1 MYELTL
7 RYPLRKEY
15 LGQNESIKNSR
26 PFYSLDILLVHVQ
39 LSSLYWR
46 QSSGD
51 FPNFVLHLQYLNNS
65 TIYLYSAQR

>member
-15 LGQNESIKNSR
+15 LDQNESIKNFR
-26 PFYSLDILLVHVQ
+26 PFNSLDILLVQ

-51 FPNFVLHLQYLNNS
+51 FPNFVLHLQY
-65 TIYLYSAQR
+65 